1 MSPIRKHI
9 LFLLL
14 AACWLPSRT
23 QGQNDSVFNAGRLS
37 AFRLTAVAA
46 RPSSRLPIAAAGQL
60 RLFVFLSPECPLSQ
74 NYTSVL
80 NKLQA
85 AYPGELQM
93 VGIIPGKTYR
103 RTKVDSFIKKNKIAY
118 PVFIDPSLDLSHYL
132 KASVTPEAILLDTE
146 NQLVYKGAI
155 DNWYKSLGKPGAR
168 ATEHY
173 LREAIEKTLVHQR
186 PMIKR
191 TTAVGC
197 LINDF

>member
-1 MSPIRKHI
+1 MAPIRKHI

-23 QGQNDSVFNAGRLS
+23 QGQNDSVFNASRLS
-37 AFRLTAVAA
+37 TIRLTAVAA
-46 RPSSRLPIAAAGQL
+46 RPSLHLPASSAGKL
-60 RLFVFLSPECPLSQ
+60 RLFIFLSPECPLSQ

-80 NKLQA
+80 NNLDA
-85 AYPGELQM
+85 TFAGELQM

-103 RTKVDSFIKKNKIAY
+103 QSEVDSFIKKYKITY
-118 PVFIDPSLDLSHYL
+118 PLFIDPSLDLSHYL

-146 NQLVYKGAI
+146 NHLVYKGAI
-155 DNWYKSLGKPGAR
+155 DNWYKTLGRPGAR

-173 LREAIEKTLVHQR
+173 LRDAIEANSRHQQ
-186 PMIKR
+186 PTIKR